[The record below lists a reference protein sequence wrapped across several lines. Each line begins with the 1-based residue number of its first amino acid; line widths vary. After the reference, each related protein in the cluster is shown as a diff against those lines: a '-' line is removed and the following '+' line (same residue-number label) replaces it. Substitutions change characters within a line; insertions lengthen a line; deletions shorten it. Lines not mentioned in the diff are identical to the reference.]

1 VVSAGGTYAAGTT
14 VGSDQSR
21 AEIERTLAR
30 YGATSFAYGW
40 DTDRAMV
47 GFAVGGRQVRFML
60 PLPDRAAFARTP
72 KTRQLRSTQA
82 QADAY
87 EQAVRQRWRALALVV
102 KAKLEAVAAGI
113 VTFDEEFLA
122 HLVLPG
128 GQTVGEAVAP
138 QLQLALESGSVP
150 ALLPGGPR

>member
-1 VVSAGGTYAAGTT
+1 MSGTYAAGTT
-14 VGSDQSR
+14 VRSEQSR
-21 AEIERTLAR
+21 AEIERTLTR

-47 GFAVGGRQVRFML
+47 GFAVAGRQVRFML
-60 PLPDRAAFARTP
+60 PMPDRAEFARTP
-72 KTRQLRSTQA
+72 KTRQLRSAAA
-82 QADAY
+82 QSDAY

-138 QLQLALESGSVP
+138 QLVAALESGNVP
-150 ALLPGGPR
+150 ALMPGGAR